1 MVPKKSLAA
10 QLRASG
16 RRLTPQRRLIL
27 SILDSTDDHLDADEV
42 FARARQRD
50 SRLNLA
56 TVYRTLGVLKE
67 MDLVEQ
73 RYFARD
79 HKREYYETVSKGE
92 HYHFTCLGC
101 REIIEVETP
110 KILQAQEEITTLTG
124 VQFTHACVCFE
135 GYCADCAL
143 SEDALRRKHN
153 GQS

>member
-1 MVPKKSLAA
+1 MSLETSLVA

-27 SILDSTDDHLDADEV
+27 SILDSTDDHLDADELLV
-42 FARARQRD
+42 RVRERD

-79 HKREYYETVSKGE
+79 HKREYYETVRKGE
-92 HYHFTCLGC
+92 HYHFTCVGC
-101 REIIEVETP
+101 GKIIEVETP
-110 KILQAQEEITTLTG
+110 RIRQAQVEISSLNG
-124 VQFTHACVCFE
+124 VKFTHVCVCFE
-135 GYCADCAL
+135 GYCTDCPQA
-143 SEDALRRKHN
+143 ENAP
-153 GQS
+153 

>member
-110 KILQAQEEITTLTG
+110 RIRQAQEEITALSG
-124 VQFTHACVCFE
+124 VQFSHACVCFE
-135 GYCADCAL
+135 GYCADCA
-143 SEDALRRKHN
+143 SAEDALRRKHN